1 MRVRAIV
8 IGLLAVLIAGS
19 GALGQAPS
27 PRAPV
32 ASPAWSVPRLADGRP
47 DLQGVWENNS
57 ATPLERPRELAN
69 TPRLTK
75 SELDALRRST
85 LSTSRCST
93 RTGPPGARS

>member
-1 MRVRAIV
+1 MLRKGPTLRNPLFVVCITVLAMLSVVRA
-8 IGLLAVLIAGS
+8 
-19 GALGQAPS
+19 QTD
-27 PRAPV
+27 
-32 ASPAWSVPRLADGRP
+32 WTVPRLADGRP